1 MLDQQNTKKNETL
14 EISIRDLINFL
25 KKYFLLLVLAGVIFA
40 IVGILYSFS
49 LTRMYTAQT
58 VLLPEY
64 SMSNSNS
71 IFSMA
76 VGSEKGGAE
85 KLVPD
90 LYPNILKSTPFG
102 QYLLKQP
109 VIDESGKKYAYL
121 EEYLGRS
128 KEVSII
134 SSILSIFKSD
144 KAESGSKSAP
154 ISSPDILAI
163 SSEEQSKISGAIRL
177 VGITV
182 DNKNGII
189 TIECEMSDPVVAAIL
204 VEASKKYLISYVE
217 EYRTSKTTDQV
228 TFLQERVS
236 ESKSRQQKAEYA
248 LQSYRDRNR
257 SSYLNVARIE
267 EQRLQADYTLAQSVY
282 SDLVVKLEQAKIK
295 VKEEKPVFK
304 ILEPAKVPTYKSSP
318 KRPIIAFIFAVAG
331 GFMAL
336 FYIIFFKEKYHLKL

>member
-109 VIDESGKKYAYL
+109 VIDESGKKYAHL